1 MIKETVLSR
10 SLRMMFVGGAAVGM
24 GLLAQPVLAQ
34 VTPEP
39 VIQRVEITGSS
50 IKRIAAE
57 GSLPVQTLT
66 RAQIDQSG
74 VSNVADLVAALPAM
88 QGFITSSTSV
98 NGGGSGVQTASVH
111 AIGTQYTLVLLNG
124 RRMAPYGTGSAVN
137 LASIPLSAVERVEIL
152 TDGASTLYGSDA
164 IAGVVNFILK
174 KNQKDFNIEL
184 TYNSPQEKGGKSA
197 NFAIS
202 KGFGDLETDR
212 FNVLLAYSHDEQ
224 KELNAN
230 QRDFAKTGAKKFWH
244 KGNQFATWQTSINST
259 PANVEVVATHG
270 AGPDDDQDEVLSHD
284 LTTNG
289 KCSSPN
295 TFSRSNVCRFDYA
308 STVQL
313 LPELKRDSIFASGNL
328 KLGESSS
335 LFAEVV
341 LSKFSNQARY
351 APAAQPLTIFTTN
364 ADTGVRTTNAN
375 YIGAYNSTIVP
386 LLGTVGVLP
395 ADVTDAYLYYRG
407 VDAGGRED
415 KYSTDAA
422 HIVLGGET
430 KLAGWDFRGAYTHSQ
445 NKQKDTA
452 VAGYMSGDKFEQL
465 VRDGIYNPFMLQ
477 TGARAILAPAVL
489 HGVLQ
494 TTRSQIDVVNFGA
507 SRELF
512 DMGGGRAA
520 LGTGIDFTRQEFK
533 DDPSSILQ
541 GPGPQNPAWTDVI
554 IGGGTG
560 SQALDASRN
569 NWGAFAEMLM
579 PIAKTL
585 EATAAVRYDS
595 YDAVE
600 KKNTSYDINRVAK
613 LPGTVGNDSSK
624 ATYKLAAR
632 WTPVQSVLV
641 RGSYGTG
648 FKAPTM
654 NQVADPLKNGGSSNF
669 FACPTFPANDPR
681 LSLCKPGSS
690 EYGLLTNGNPLTG
703 AAGLKPETSKQA
715 TFGFRIEPTRNLSI
729 GMDLWDVKLKDQ
741 IQFLSQRL
749 LFENAGLAN
758 KYMVRYYDPIQK
770 SDVLVAQQNPL
781 NLANSH
787 YQGID
792 WDTTFRFGKTAAGAL
807 ALNWT
812 GTYMMKAEQTV
823 PAGDG
828 EPETTEKSVG
838 RFDLYNN
845 VTFRLIS
852 RAVLTLKSDK
862 TLHSLTANYRS
873 GYHDQDMKLSDES
886 VRVVNAD
893 GSIGVLTAVR
903 DHDVKQYVTLD
914 YQLKYNFNKQLTLT
928 GGIKN
933 LLDRDPPLS
942 IRNAGGGNQVGYDGR
957 YTDPLGRMFYVTA
970 GYKF

>member
-1 MIKETVLSR
+1 MMTETVISR
-10 SLRMMFVGGAAVGM
+10 SLRMMFASGAALGL

-34 VTPEP
+34 TAPEP
-39 VIQRVEITGSS
+39 AMQRVEITGSS

-174 KNQKDFNIEL
+174 KNQKDFNIEA
-184 TYNSPQEKGGKSA
+184 TYNAPQEKGGKSA

-202 KGFGDLETDR
+202 KGFGDLDTDR

-224 KELNAN
+224 KALNAN

-244 KGNQFATWQTSINST
+244 KGNQYATWQTSINSS
-259 PANVEVVATHG
+259 PANAEVIAPR
-270 AGPDDDQDEVLSHD
+270 GPGEADDQDEVLSHD
-284 LTTNG
+284 LTTTG
-289 KCSSPN
+289 KCNAPN

-313 LPELKRDSIFASGNL
+313 LPELKRDSVFASGNF
-328 KLGESSS
+328 KLSDSTS
-335 LFAEVV
+335 MFAEVV
-341 LSKFSNQARY
+341 LSRFSNQARY
-351 APAAQPLTIFTTN
+351 APAAQPLTVFKN
-364 ADTGVRTTNAN
+364 GVINQN

-386 LLGTVGVLP
+386 LLPTVGVLP
-395 ADVTDAYLYYRG
+395 GDVTEAYLYYRG

-422 HIVLGGET
+422 HIVIGGES
-430 KLAGWDFRGAYTHSQ
+430 KLAGWDLRGAYTHSQ

-452 VAGYMSGDKFEQL
+452 VAGYMSGDKFESL
-465 VRDGIYNPFMLQ
+465 VRNGTYNPFILQ
-477 TGARAILAPAVL
+477 SGAAAILAPAVL
-489 HGVLQ
+489 HDVLQ
-494 TTRSQIDVVNFGA
+494 TTTSKIDVVNFGA

-520 LGTGIDFTRQEFK
+520 LGTGIDFTRQQFK
-533 DDPSSILQ
+533 DDPSSILM
-541 GPGPQNPAWTDVI
+541 GPGPQDPAWTDVI

-560 SQALDASRN
+560 SQALNASRN

-595 YDAVE
+595 YDAVD
-600 KKNTSYDINRVAK
+600 KKNTSYDINGVASA
-613 LPGTVGNDSSK
+613 PGSVGNDASK
-624 ATYKLAAR
+624 ATYKLAMR
-632 WTPVQSVLV
+632 WTPVQSLLV

-669 FACPTFPANDPR
+669 FPCPTLPVGDARN
-681 LSLCKPGSS
+681 SLCKPGSS

-703 AAGLKPETSKQA
+703 EAGLKPETSKQA
-715 TFGFRIEPTRNLSI
+715 TFGVRVEPTRNLSVGVDI
-729 GMDLWDVKLKDQ
+729 WDVKLKNQ
-741 IQFLSQRL
+741 IQFLSQRI
-749 LFENAGLAN
+749 LFTNPALSD
-758 KYMVRYYDPIQK
+758 KYMVSYYDPIQK

-781 NLANSH
+781 NLADSH

-792 WDTTFRFGKTAAGAL
+792 WDTTLRFGKTPVGTFAI
-807 ALNWT
+807 NWT
-812 GTYMMKAEQTV
+812 GTYMLKAEQSV
-823 PAGDG
+823 PGATAGSVD
-828 EPETTEKSVG
+828 TEHSIG

-852 RAVLTLKSDK
+852 RAVLTLKSEK
-862 TLHSLTANYRS
+862 MLQSLTANYRS
-873 GYHDQDMKLSDES
+873 GYHDQQLVEDDAS

-893 GSIGVLTAVR
+893 GSIGGVTSML
-903 DHDVKQYVTLD
+903 DHDVAPYLTFD
-914 YQLKYNFNKQLTLT
+914 YQAKYNFNKALTLT
-928 GGIKN
+928 AGIKN
-933 LLDRDPPLS
+933 LADRDPPLS

-957 YTDPLGRMFYVTA
+957 YTDPLGRTFYITA